1 MIGSLSRFASS
12 FSALL
17 STEPALNLGD
27 RIDGIRDAMLRTL
40 TPYVAIEPELPKA
53 WISIGVATDV
63 QTLWY
68 LRSDLVSLLSNY
80 CGEGK
85 AREQVAAI
93 TEMFRGIVPAAQF
106 PRFKRSRH

>member
-1 MIGSLSRFASS
+1 
-12 FSALL
+12 
-17 STEPALNLGD
+17 
-27 RIDGIRDAMLRTL
+27 
-40 TPYVAIEPELPKA
+40 
-53 WISIGVATDV
+53 
-63 QTLWY
+63 
-68 LRSDLVSLLSNY
+68 LVSLLSNY

>member
-1 MIGSLSRFASS
+1 MIDSLSRFASS

-17 STEPALNLGD
+17 SSEPTLNVGD
-27 RIDGIRDAMLRTL
+27 RIDDIRDAMLEAL
-40 TPYVAIEPELPKA
+40 TPYVAAETVLPKA

-68 LRSDLVSLLSNY
+68 LRSDLVGLLSDY
-80 CGEGK
+80 CGESV
-85 AREQVAAI
+85 ARERVEVI

-106 PRFKRSRH
+106 PRGTRRKS